1 MNEEECEKALE
12 NLRILERKDNF
23 KKWGGQVAPQINCDV
38 VERLIKEHFD
48 APPYRF
54 DELKINMWVWDDKFK
69 DCMKIKIVFKPCK
82 LYPNGSFKAYHDLN
96 EEELNFVEFE
106 EGRFFP
112 PTKAME
118 YQE

>member
-1 MNEEECEKALE
+1 MLTKEECETALSK
-12 NLRILERKDNF
+12 LWDNTF
-23 KKWGGQVAPQINCDV
+23 GTDCITGEDLDKYVDIIDGLIQYVFTPQPYKFEDLKKG
-38 VERLIKEHFD
+38 
-48 APPYRF
+48 
-54 DELKINMWVWDDKFK
+54 MWVWDDKFK

-112 PTKAME
+112 VTKALE